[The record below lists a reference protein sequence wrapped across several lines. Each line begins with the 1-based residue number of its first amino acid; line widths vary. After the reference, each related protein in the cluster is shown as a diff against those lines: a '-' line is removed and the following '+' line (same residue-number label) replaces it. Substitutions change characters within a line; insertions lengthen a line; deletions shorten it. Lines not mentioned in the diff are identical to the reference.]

1 MTTEEIF
8 CDFDLND
15 YEKTIYSLAISFG
28 VRGSYIIKDEDISNI
43 ATLLSVDYNLLCK
56 ALSFYNK
63 DYIPLQIKFGTDVYI
78 IENFHG
84 ADLFHA
90 LIIVYFIYRNLE
102 EITDGT
108 SYEAILDNYKIFQCC
123 IGEFEFLNAL
133 TSTVEC
139 MYKKYYSVDF
149 AVFNNSNYQ
158 PKNELNLL
166 RSFITTGHRDIFDRK
181 YLPFLY
187 RIISYELITRV
198 NSIYL
203 ITITQIIKHSDFMSN
218 DIKEMSNEMY
228 DYLLYMVQNARII
241 SVQTNFLPPLR
252 SEHSEIR
259 DKYDNTTRLQIIY
272 GYENYD
278 SYVLRLDLAHKGQ
291 ELIHYNN
298 KSPGGIK
305 CCLFTHNEYNSIIKE
320 SPVAKVFFVKYGSRY
335 ALKELNN
342 LDISKELLKVYE
354 EIRNKKEH
362 TSAFNNTYDENDI
375 VKFINIISLML
386 PSNCLV
392 HIDFEEKH
400 ARSCFNYNKIMYY
413 AILLEIAFLSH
424 EKNDFQKILKLI
436 STTASRYG
444 LILEDSTDEFSNIE
458 GFCLII
464 DEAKSKINSY
474 KPS

>member
-1 MTTEEIF
+1 MTTEETF
-8 CDFDLND
+8 CDFDLTD

-28 VRGSYIIKDEDISNI
+28 ARGSYIIKDEDIYNI
-43 ATLLSVDYNLLCK
+43 ATLLSVDYRLLCK
-56 ALSFYNK
+56 ALSLYN
-63 DYIPLQIKFGTDVYI
+63 DGHTFQVKFGTDIYI
-78 IENFHG
+78 IENFHN

-90 LIIVYFIYRNLE
+90 LKIVYFIYRNLE

-166 RSFITTGHRDIFDRK
+166 LSFITTGHRDIFDRK

-203 ITITQIIKHSDFMSN
+203 ITITQIIKHSDFVSN
-218 DIKEMSNEMY
+218 NIKEISNEMY

-342 LDISKELLKVYE
+342 LDISKESLKVYE

-386 PSNCLV
+386 PSNCRV
-392 HIDFEEKH
+392 HIDNEEKH
-400 ARSCFNYNKIMYY
+400 ARSCFHYDKIMFY
-413 AILLEIAFLSH
+413 ATLLEITFLSH
-424 EKNDFQKILKLI
+424 KEKDFQRMLKLI

-444 LILEDSTDEFSNIE
+444 LISEDSIDEFSDIE
-458 GFCLII
+458 GVCLII
-464 DEAKSKINSY
+464 DEAKSQINPYNHS
-474 KPS
+474 

>member
-436 STTASRYG
+436 STTASKYG
-444 LILEDSTDEFSNIE
+444 LILEDSTDDFSNIE
-458 GFCLII
+458 GVCLII

>member
-1 MTTEEIF
+1 
-8 CDFDLND
+8 
-15 YEKTIYSLAISFG
+15 
-28 VRGSYIIKDEDISNI
+28 
-43 ATLLSVDYNLLCK
+43 
-56 ALSFYNK
+56 
-63 DYIPLQIKFGTDVYI
+63 
-78 IENFHG
+78 
-84 ADLFHA
+84 
-90 LIIVYFIYRNLE
+90 
-102 EITDGT
+102 
-108 SYEAILDNYKIFQCC
+108 
-123 IGEFEFLNAL
+123 
-133 TSTVEC
+133 

-458 GFCLII
+458 GVCLII

>member
-1 MTTEEIF
+1 MTTEETF
-8 CDFDLND
+8 CDFDLTD

-28 VRGSYIIKDEDISNI
+28 ARGSYIIKDEDIYNI

-90 LIIVYFIYRNLE
+90 LIIVYFIYQSLGK
-102 EITDGT
+102 ISDDT
-108 SYEAILDNYKIFQCC
+108 SYEAILNNYNIFQSC
-123 IGEFEFLNAL
+123 IGEFEFVNSIIA
-133 TSTVEC
+133 TVEC
-139 MYKKYYSVDF
+139 MSNNYFSADF
-149 AVFNNSNYQ
+149 AVFNNNRFQ
-158 PKNELNLL
+158 PRTQINLL
-166 RSFITTGHRDIFDRK
+166 LAFLNDDIPDIFDRK
-181 YLPFLY
+181 FLPFIN

-203 ITITQIIKHSDFMSN
+203 ITITQINKHSDFMSN
-218 DIKEMSNEMY
+218 DIKEFANEMY

-241 SVQTNFLPPLR
+241 SVQTDFLPPLR
-252 SEHSEIR
+252 SEHPEIC

-305 CCLFTHNEYNSIIKE
+305 CCLFTQNEYNSIIKE

-335 ALKELNN
+335 ALKEINN
-342 LDISKELLKVYE
+342 LGISKESLKIYE
-354 EIRNKKEH
+354 EIRSKKEH
-362 TSAFNNTYDENDI
+362 TSAFNNTYDENVI

-386 PSNCLV
+386 PSNCRV
-392 HIDFEEKH
+392 YIDNEEKH
-400 ARSCFNYNKIMYY
+400 ARSCFHYDKIMFY
-413 AILLEIAFLSH
+413 ATLLEITFLSH
-424 EKNDFQKILKLI
+424 KEKDFQRMLKLI

-444 LILEDSTDEFSNIE
+444 LISEDSIDEFSNIE
-458 GFCLII
+458 GVCLII
-464 DEAKSKINSY
+464 DEAKSQINPYNHS
-474 KPS
+474 

>member
-78 IENFHG
+78 IEYFHG

-354 EIRNKKEH
+354 EIRNKKKH

-458 GFCLII
+458 GVCLII

>member
-458 GFCLII
+458 GVCLII

>member
-139 MYKKYYSVDF
+139 MYK
-149 AVFNNSNYQ
+149 
-158 PKNELNLL
+158 
-166 RSFITTGHRDIFDRK
+166 K

-458 GFCLII
+458 GVCLII

>member
-1 MTTEEIF
+1 LTTEEIF